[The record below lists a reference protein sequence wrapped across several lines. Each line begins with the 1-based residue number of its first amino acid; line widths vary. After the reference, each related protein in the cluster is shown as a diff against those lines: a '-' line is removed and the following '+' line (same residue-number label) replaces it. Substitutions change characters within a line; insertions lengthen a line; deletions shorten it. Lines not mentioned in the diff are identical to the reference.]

1 MDPYRST
8 HRGLGIPVLCNQ
20 KKKPVY
26 CTLQT
31 LACNRVNGVTCF
43 AEGVVMYSTRGPGLV
58 SWSVFCLSYRSVV
71 LAEEDRGSVCVQTA
85 CRVWTPFISRERRRN
100 THIKIKGDDH
110 KEEWVIVHP
119 STIPWCHRINP
130 SIHQSS
136 LFFFLNIMI
145 LCSFYT
151 LIVTPVKFNFGD
163 VVGKTEHF
171 TCLRNIGSR
180 QQKRF
185 HGMNSSMTRLIV
197 SSIKTIPIP
206 PRLLP
211 LCYNRRRP
219 LRCDPE
225 KDMRKAAASTDDSQA
240 SVQMTG
246 WGNINQ

>member
-130 SIHQSS
+130 SIQPV
-136 LFFFLNIMI
+136 LFFKHYDTVFFLYPY
-145 LCSFYT
+145 C
-151 LIVTPVKFNFGD
+151 D
-163 VVGKTEHF
+163 
-171 TCLRNIGSR
+171 SR
-180 QQKRF
+180 QVQLRWRRRKNRTF
-185 HGMNSSMTRLIV
+185 HMPEKYWESTAE
-197 SSIKTIPIP
+197 TISRDEFLDDASDCVIDKDNTNT

-225 KDMRKAAASTDDSQA
+225 KDVRKAAASTNDSQA

>member
-136 LFFFLNIMI
+136 LFFFFNSVVVRRRKNRTFHMPEKYWESTAETISRDEFLDDASDCVIDKDN
-145 LCSFYT
+145 T
-151 LIVTPVKFNFGD
+151 NTPPPPSPV
-163 VVGKTEHF
+163 
-171 TCLRNIGSR
+171 L
-180 QQKRF
+180 QQKTSAPLWPWKRREESGGF
-185 HGMNSSMTRLIV
+185 HRRLT
-197 SSIKTIPIP
+197 SIGTDD
-206 PRLLP
+206 R
-211 LCYNRRRP
+211 
-219 LRCDPE
+219 
-225 KDMRKAAASTDDSQA
+225 MRKY
-240 SVQMTG
+240 
-246 WGNINQ
+246 